1 MAPAHIQVCL
11 SQKPSTKHGI
21 IWHVCKLILSVGGR
35 LTMYAWCW
43 EWTTNL
49 LILCLTKYRI
59 RRLVG
64 AGAAA
69 VRWVHCGGSLH
80 HASQEKEMPGIGR
93 AGTDLILAIEFL
105 LDLFRSPARVAKT
118 AFYGGALQ

>member
-1 MAPAHIQVCL
+1 MSASLFLAWVVALLC
-11 SQKPSTKHGI
+11 TRG
-21 IWHVCKLILSVGGR
+21 VGV
-35 LTMYAWCW
+35 T
-43 EWTTNL
+43 WTTNL
-49 LILCLTKYRI
+49 LILCFTKYRI

-80 HASQEKEMPGIGR
+80 HVSQEKEMPGIGR